1 MATQTQ
7 PTRRKRPAPSGN
19 GRMIA
24 LLISVVLV
32 LAVTAILASESL
44 HAGQP
49 AAPAASKEPAQGEQF
64 TVAREPSSVTLMA
77 VGDDLMHITCVNAGK
92 QADGSYDFNYM
103 FDYFRD
109 CVQSV
114 DLACI
119 NQETPFV
126 NDPAQ
131 YSNYPCF
138 GGPTAI
144 GDALVET
151 GFDVVTHATNHIW
164 DKGEVSFYDTLNF
177 WKKYPNVTVLGIH
190 ETQEDAKKIRT
201 VNKNGI
207 VISFLNYTYG
217 LNGFVATEDWMVDLL
232 DDKDRI
238 ADDIARA
245 KACSDILIV
254 FAHWGTEYMFEP
266 VQDQLDWAQFFADKG
281 VDVVIGGH
289 PHVLEPLDVVTGKN
303 GNKMICYYS
312 LGNFIS
318 HQSNNYQMLGGMAS
332 LTITKDDD
340 GTRVTEYAL
349 EPTMTWIKQGQQ
361 GKLFYG
367 MRLRDYTDDMA
378 AIHTVPSCGVQT
390 MWDLYYDIVGDTPE
404 AQVPGTRDESGSA
417 TGETDPG
424 TETQPDTAA

>member
-7 PTRRKRPAPSGN
+7 PTRRKRPAPGGN

-138 GGPTAI
+138 GGPDGHWRRTG
-144 GDALVET
+144 GD
-151 GFDVVTHATNHIW
+151 
-164 DKGEVSFYDTLNF
+164 
-177 WKKYPNVTVLGIH
+177 
-190 ETQEDAKKIRT
+190 
-201 VNKNGI
+201 
-207 VISFLNYTYG
+207 
-217 LNGFVATEDWMVDLL
+217 
-232 DDKDRI
+232 
-238 ADDIARA
+238 
-245 KACSDILIV
+245 
-254 FAHWGTEYMFEP
+254 
-266 VQDQLDWAQFFADKG
+266 
-281 VDVVIGGH
+281 
-289 PHVLEPLDVVTGKN
+289 
-303 GNKMICYYS
+303 
-312 LGNFIS
+312 
-318 HQSNNYQMLGGMAS
+318 
-332 LTITKDDD
+332 
-340 GTRVTEYAL
+340 
-349 EPTMTWIKQGQQ
+349 
-361 GKLFYG
+361 
-367 MRLRDYTDDMA
+367 
-378 AIHTVPSCGVQT
+378 GVQCRHPRNEPY
-390 MWDLYYDIVGDTPE
+390 LG
-404 AQVPGTRDESGSA
+404 QGRG
-417 TGETDPG
+417 
-424 TETQPDTAA
+424 QLL

>member
-1 MATQTQ
+1 
-7 PTRRKRPAPSGN
+7 
-19 GRMIA
+19 
-24 LLISVVLV
+24 
-32 LAVTAILASESL
+32 
-44 HAGQP
+44 
-49 AAPAASKEPAQGEQF
+49 
-64 TVAREPSSVTLMA
+64 
-77 VGDDLMHITCVNAGK
+77 
-92 QADGSYDFNYM
+92 
-103 FDYFRD
+103 
-109 CVQSV
+109 
-114 DLACI
+114 
-119 NQETPFV
+119 
-126 NDPAQ
+126 
-131 YSNYPCF
+131 
-138 GGPTAI
+138 
-144 GDALVET
+144 
-151 GFDVVTHATNHIW
+151 
-164 DKGEVSFYDTLNF
+164 
-177 WKKYPNVTVLGIH
+177 
-190 ETQEDAKKIRT
+190 
-201 VNKNGI
+201 
-207 VISFLNYTYG
+207 
-217 LNGFVATEDWMVDLL
+217 MVDLL

-238 ADDIARA
+238 AYDIARA

-266 VQDQLDWAQFFADKG
+266 VQDQLDWAQFFADEG
-281 VDVVIGGH
+281 VDVIIGGH

-312 LGNFIS
+312 VGNFIS

-404 AQVPGTRDESGSA
+404 AQVPGTRDEGGSA

-424 TETQPDTAA
+424 AETQPDTAA